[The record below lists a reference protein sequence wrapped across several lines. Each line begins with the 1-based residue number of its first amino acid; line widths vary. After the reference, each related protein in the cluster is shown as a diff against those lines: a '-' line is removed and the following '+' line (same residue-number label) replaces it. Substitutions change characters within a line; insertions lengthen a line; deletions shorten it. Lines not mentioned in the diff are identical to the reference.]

1 MEREE
6 AERLVRTL
14 GQRVYRFAYAR
25 LGNRADAED
34 VTQETFLRLVRSSPE
49 FPDDARALAWLFQ
62 VAAHCLTDL
71 RRHPHRWR
79 EVGLEEAEGVASF
92 DAETDAVLEALFT
105 LPEKYRSVLHLFYYE
120 RYTVAQIG
128 DTLKLRQGAVK
139 TRPHRG
145 RELLRGKLKGGE
157 EDA

>member
-6 AERLVRTL
+6 AERLVRAL

-34 VTQETFLRLVRSSPE
+34 VTQETFLRLVRSKPE

-62 VAAHCLTDL
+62 VASNCAADL
-71 RRHPHRWR
+71 RRHPRRWR
-79 EVGLEEAEGVASF
+79 EVDLEEAEEAASL
-92 DAETDAVLEALFT
+92 DAEADAVLEALFT
-105 LPEKYRSVLHLFYYE
+105 LPESYRGVLHLFYYE

-128 DTLKLRQGAVK
+128 EILKLRQGAVK
-139 TRPHRG
+139 TRLHRG
-145 RELLRGKLKGGE
+145 RELLRGKLTGGE
-157 EDA
+157 RDA